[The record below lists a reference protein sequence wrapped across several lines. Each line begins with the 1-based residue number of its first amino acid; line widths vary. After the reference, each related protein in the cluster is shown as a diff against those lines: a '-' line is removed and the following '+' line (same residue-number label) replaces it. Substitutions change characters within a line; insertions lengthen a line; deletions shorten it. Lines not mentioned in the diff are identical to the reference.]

1 MSFNPHSVINN
12 LHNNVISGRTKAS
25 LCKLLNRISQTL
37 FISCVQQTLIMK
49 DRQLER
55 FLQPTTDMKKAIG
68 RNAKEE
74 EGLTI
79 AIRQIETEK
88 RLALDHLSR
97 KQDAFVKRAL
107 KRRESLSSNF
117 KVPFL
122 KERQMVVGEDN
133 LSPDE
138 TSQARRLRSS
148 SFEETSSSVSTQKTS
163 NLKNRL
169 ILPPLVSG
177 IRCHNENDMLTLKT
191 GVSEL
196 TPSRHTLIDSKYSIV
211 SSSRGE
217 MNAKVPASTI
227 EPAIRRHSTVTTT
240 ERSITGYETR
250 LLQRRP
256 RAATLPII
264 VAPDIQD
271 ETEN

>member
-1 MSFNPHSVINN
+1 M
-12 LHNNVISGRTKAS
+12 R
-25 LCKLLNRISQTL
+25 
-37 FISCVQQTLIMK
+37 

-79 AIRQIETEK
+79 AIRQIAKEK

-122 KERQMVVGEDN
+122 KERQMVVEADNPSPGE
-133 LSPDE
+133 
-138 TSQARRLRSS
+138 TIQARRLRSW
-148 SFEETSSSVSTQKTS
+148 SFQETSSSVSTQKTS

-177 IRCHNENDMLTLKT
+177 IRCHNENDTLTLKT

-217 MNAKVPASTI
+217 INAKVPASTI
-227 EPAIRRHSTVTTT
+227 EPAIRRHSTVTMT
-240 ERSITGYETR
+240 EKLTTGYETR

-264 VAPDIQD
+264 VAPDIQA
-271 ETEN
+271 EEENE